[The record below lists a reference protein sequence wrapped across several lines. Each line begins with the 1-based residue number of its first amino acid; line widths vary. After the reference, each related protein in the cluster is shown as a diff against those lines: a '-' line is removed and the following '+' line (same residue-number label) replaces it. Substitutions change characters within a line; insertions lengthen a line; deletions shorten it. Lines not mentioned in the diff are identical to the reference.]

1 VLDRRRGGG
10 RVVSMKKLLFTTFV
24 ALLLVGCGEEDV
36 EVEFDTPEGKVK
48 IGLSAG
54 SVDERQIVDAEKLTE
69 RDGLI
74 YLLDEEK
81 PFTGVGGKRFPHD
94 ERENIYST
102 KTPYV
107 EGKKQGIEVQY
118 HSSGKKTKETSYVEG
133 KRHGLEI
140 WYGVPFYSDKQ
151 MEIPYENGKKHGTE
165 IHYHKYGAKKTEIVY
180 ENGKQISSHDFGP
193 ERPDAWK
200 DDPRSAKR
208 TMIFHTR
215 HSNGEKESETIYK
228 RLKKVSY
235 KEWDEA
241 GNLIKEETY

>member
-1 VLDRRRGGG
+1 MKYFLTVLGAG
-10 RVVSMKKLLFTTFV
+10 
-24 ALLLVGCGEEDV
+24 LLLAGCG
-36 EVEFDTPEGKVK
+36 EVEFDTPDGKVN
-48 IGLSAG
+48 ISLSVE
-54 SVDERQIVDAEKLTE
+54 SLDESEIVDAEKLTE

-74 YLLDEEK
+74 YLLDQEK

-94 ERENIYST
+94 KSIYWL

-107 EGKKQGIEVQY
+107 EGKKQGIEVRY

-133 KRHGLEI
+133 KRHGLQI
-140 WYGVPFYSDKQ
+140 SYGVPFYSDKE
-151 MEIPYENGKKHGTE
+151 MEIPYVDGKKHGTE
-165 IHYHKYGAKKTEIVY
+165 IHYHKYGSKKTEIVY

-235 KEWDEA
+235 KEWDED